1 MKSPILI
8 LTAATMVCL
17 MAGCKGKGSTNATPT
32 SAETTSITGK
42 YYTENPED
50 STNQMGIDLQE
61 KGVAASINMPT
72 LPYKTWKQENDTTL
86 VVYGTSK
93 ADDGD
98 IEVADTFTL
107 DASQGTIAQRGT
119 DIVYHKK

>member
-8 LTAATMVCL
+8 LSVATLACL
-17 MAGCKGKGSTNATPT
+17 MVGCKGKGSTNAP
-32 SAETTSITGK
+32 SNNSDATTITGK

-98 IEVADTFTL
+98 IEVSDTFTL
-107 DASQGTIAQRGT
+107 DATAGTIAQHGT
-119 DIVYHKK
+119 DIVYRKK

>member
-32 SAETTSITGK
+32 STEATSITGK

-107 DASQGTIAQRGT
+107 DASQGTIAQHGT

>member
-17 MAGCKGKGSTNATPT
+17 MAGCKGKGSPNATPT
-32 SAETTSITGK
+32 SAEATSITGK

>member
-32 SAETTSITGK
+32 SAEATSITGI

-98 IEVADTFTL
+98 IEVADTFKL
-107 DASQGTIAQRGT
+107 DTSQGTIAQRGT

>member
-1 MKSPILI
+1 MKLPILI
-8 LTAATMVCL
+8 LTAATMACL

-32 SAETTSITGK
+32 SAEATSFTGK

>member
-1 MKSPILI
+1 
-8 LTAATMVCL
+8 
-17 MAGCKGKGSTNATPT
+17 MAGCKGKGSANAT
-32 SAETTSITGK
+32 SNVSDATTITGK

-50 STNQMGIDLQE
+50 STNQMGIDLQD

-98 IEVADTFTL
+98 IEVSDTFTL
-107 DASQGTIAQRGT
+107 DASARTIAQHGT
-119 DIVYHKK
+119 DIVYRKK

>member
-32 SAETTSITGK
+32 STEATSITGK

-107 DASQGTIAQRGT
+107 DASQGTIAQRST

>member
-1 MKSPILI
+1 
-8 LTAATMVCL
+8 
-17 MAGCKGKGSTNATPT
+17 MAGCKGKGSTNAP
-32 SAETTSITGK
+32 SNNSDATTITGK

-98 IEVADTFTL
+98 IEVSDTFTL
-107 DASQGTIAQRGT
+107 DATAGTIAQHGT
-119 DIVYHKK
+119 DIVYRKK